1 MSVIYLKYGDIIRL
15 MIKFEPKEYIKY
27 STIDKYTIQG
37 FIYSILKEDNFF
49 NGLHNAIGFKFFNF
63 SNIFPISDFEKN
75 SLKKLIIS
83 SPNVDLIK
91 CIYNHLNDKDS
102 FRLKNHKMEILK
114 VTILKD
120 NICSK
125 FITSTPIVLFEDNK
139 INKYYSF
146 KQNPDFNFFFD
157 RLKDNAL
164 KKYNAFYDGDFI
176 LDSDLFTNFEF
187 GREVSIRV
195 KKNDNQFII
204 IGSLWKNLEFDL
216 NDYNKKFYN
225 FLFDN
230 GLGEKNSL
238 GFGFIN
244 CRR

>member
-1 MSVIYLKYGDIIRL
+1 

-27 STIDKYTIQG
+27 SSIDKYTIQG
-37 FIYSILKEDNFF
+37 FIYSILKDNYLF
-49 NGLHNAIGFKFFNF
+49 NGLHDVIGFKFFNF

-83 SPNVDLIK
+83 SPNDDLIR
-91 CIYNHLNDKDS
+91 CIYNQLKDKSS
-102 FRLKNHKMEILK
+102 FRLKNHKMELLKVIILK
-114 VTILKD
+114 NK
-120 NICSK
+120 NCNN
-125 FITSTPIVLFEDNK
+125 FISSTPIVLFEDNK
-139 INKYYSF
+139 KNIYYSF

-164 KKYNAFYDGDFI
+164 KKYNAFYDDEFI

-187 GREVSIRV
+187 GREVSIRL
-195 KKNDNQFII
+195 KKNGSQFII

-216 NDYNKKFYN
+216 NVQNKKFYN
-225 FLFDN
+225 FLFEN

-244 CRR
+244 CRG